1 MCSGQFLSFVAPFT
15 SSRGTWVP
23 VHWDQR
29 HFVHNILAVRV
40 VLSRLVATH
49 PILELCSR
57 YGVCCLYCLAFTLYG
72 ILSCTV
78 HEVLMSCT
86 LFVVFHISKPFVS
99 RSTPII
105 GGAAEGWEGGIEG
118 CAVTCE
124 CQLDPRFV
132 PDCNTIPGRKAHWR
146 PG

>member
-1 MCSGQFLSFVAPFT
+1 
-15 SSRGTWVP
+15 
-23 VHWDQR
+23 
-29 HFVHNILAVRV
+29 
-40 VLSRLVATH
+40 
-49 PILELCSR
+49 
-57 YGVCCLYCLAFTLYG
+57 
-72 ILSCTV
+72 
-78 HEVLMSCT
+78 MSCT
-86 LFVVFHISKPFVS
+86 LFVVFYISKPFVS